1 MISIASIN
9 TTTYFAS
16 SANCNIVFFS
26 TAIIIIICITT
37 IYRIANCAFTNL
49 YAISLTTCVA
59 FSAIYISSTALDNP
73 NSIAFATT
81 FYSNTASNICGYYA
95 TTIDCYF
102 IVFAVTF
109 KRITTKNTFFH
120 CTVSI
125 NGNMVFFSIAIC
137 LTTIYSFIDG
147 TVANHY
153 IVFLAACDTFTAI
166 YYPVYFAINFN
177 DNMVFYSVCS
187 TGTTTTHNIPQS
199 ITANRYSILS
209 DITIKRICTTYDVSC
224 NSTGN
229 SNIVFKD
236 FRRRNLCII
245 ITTVNSI
252 IITRVQRN
260 ISTC

>member
-81 FYSNTASNICGYYA
+81 FYSNTASNICCYYA

-109 KRITTKNTFFH
+109 KRITTKNTLANLSTISNAYFVLVGVMS
-120 CTVSI
+120 CIASI
-125 NGNMVFFSIAIC
+125 NI
-137 LTTIYSFIDG
+137 
-147 TVANHY
+147 
-153 IVFLAACDTFTAI
+153 FT
-166 YYPVYFAINFN
+166 YFA
-177 DNMVFYSVCS
+177 SR
-187 TGTTTTHNIPQS
+187 
-199 ITANRYSILS
+199 AN
-209 DITIKRICTTYDVSC
+209 C
-224 NSTGN
+224 
-229 SNIVFKD
+229 NIVFSA
-236 FRRRNLCII
+236 LLLL
-245 ITTVNSI
+245 SL
-252 IITRVQRN
+252 
-260 ISTC
+260 SA